1 MTSNESVYKV
11 KAKPAREIV
20 KAFPCKQL
28 LPTKVAPS
36 SVEGA
41 TVIDV
46 LDSAPLEYVA
56 AGPCV
61 LDTFAILNKPDS
73 SEFVG

>member
-36 SVEGA
+36 SAEGA